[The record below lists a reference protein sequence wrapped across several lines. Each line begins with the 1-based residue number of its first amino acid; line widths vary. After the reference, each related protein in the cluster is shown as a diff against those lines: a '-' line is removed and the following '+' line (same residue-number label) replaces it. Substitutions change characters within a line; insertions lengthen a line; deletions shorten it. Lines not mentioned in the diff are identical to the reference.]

1 MHRIAVVVVPPVS
14 AFDLSVAEM
23 LFSNTVVDGTPAYQV
38 TVCTADPGWIPTTGS
53 MRINVDRGL
62 HTMAGADTVIVT
74 GTGARDDI
82 DARVLNALRRAA
94 GAGKRIVSICTGAF
108 VLAEAGLLEGRPA
121 TTYWIYSDDFHRR
134 YPGVQL
140 RPDVLYVDDGS
151 VLTSAGVAA
160 GIDLCIHI
168 IRSDLGARVAN
179 DVARMAVVAPLRPG
193 GQAQFVR
200 TAVTVDSA
208 DTLALTRAWAL
219 TRLAQPLTLGDL
231 AAHARMSV
239 RTLTRRFKAET
250 NDTPLQWLL
259 AQRVSLARELLEST
273 RLSIEQIAQ
282 RCGLGGADS
291 LRTHMRA
298 RVGLTPSAYRSAFS
312 RISAQ

>member
-1 MHRIAVVVVPPVS
+1 
-14 AFDLSVAEM
+14 
-23 LFSNTVVDGTPAYQV
+23 
-38 TVCTADPGWIPTTGS
+38 
-53 MRINVDRGL
+53 
-62 HTMAGADTVIVT
+62 
-74 GTGARDDI
+74 
-82 DARVLNALRRAA
+82 VLNALRRAA
-94 GAGKRIVSICTGAF
+94 GAGKRLASICTGAF

-121 TTYWIYSDDFHRR
+121 TTYWIYSDDFRQR

-151 VLTSAGVAA
+151 VLTSAGEAA

-168 IRSDLGARVAN
+168 IRCDLGAWVAN

-193 GQAQFVR
+193 GQAQFVK
-200 TAVTVDSA
+200 TAVSVDSS
-208 DTLALTRAWAL
+208 DTLARTRAWAL

-259 AQRVSLARELLEST
+259 AQRVNLARELLEST
-273 RLSIEQIAQ
+273 PLSIEQVAQ
-282 RCGLGGADS
+282 RVRAGWRRPTTNTYAGPARLSPSVPIGTLFPASPFSSRRRSSGGLS
-291 LRTHMRA
+291 
-298 RVGLTPSAYRSAFS
+298 
-312 RISAQ
+312 